1 MRKRLPHRI
10 EVQTYSVTTSATG
23 DRSGKTWTRSSTVW
37 GHMRPT
43 SGYTGDIA
51 GRDMS
56 IVSHV
61 CELYYNED
69 TPLNA
74 KDRLVKDSEN
84 YSIQWI
90 EEAYTT
96 NVVNVTFG

>member
-1 MRKRLPHRI
+1 MK
-10 EVQTYSVTTSATG
+10 
-23 DRSGKTWTRSSTVW
+23 
-37 GHMRPT
+37 PT

-74 KDRLVKDSEN
+74 KNRLVKDSEN

-90 EEAYTT
+90 EEVDGRTRHVRAFCRR
-96 NVVNVTFG
+96 VDP